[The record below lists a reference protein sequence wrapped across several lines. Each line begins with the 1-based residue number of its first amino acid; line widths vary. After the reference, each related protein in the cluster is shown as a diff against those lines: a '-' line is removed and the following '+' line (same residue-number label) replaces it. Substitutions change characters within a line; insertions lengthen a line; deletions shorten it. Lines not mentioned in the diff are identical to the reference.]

1 MMKRIGETSPRFEA
15 RITGAFYLLTTLTGI
30 FAQGFVSGSGR
41 RRIGKETIMSTAV
54 MMERIAGVFYLLIAD
69 FKAARI

>member
-1 MMKRIGETSPRFEA
+1 MMERMGETSPRGWDY
-15 RITGAFYLLTTLTGI
+15 RCLLSPHHTDGNI
-30 FAQGFVSGSGR
+30 RPGFRERQPCGR